1 MDWIEVTVKTT
12 GEGADTVAQIFYG
25 VGIPGVVIEDPEE
38 IRRAQELD
46 RTWDYIDDSL
56 LLGMEEA
63 VLVKGY
69 LQDDAAL
76 LDKLQLLRDQLRDLA
91 GQEFNLDLG
100 SLEMTSIHV
109 QEADW
114 ANHWKQYYKPIQVSD
129 RLVIKPS
136 WEAYTPAGHER
147 VLTLD
152 PGMAFGTGTHETTI
166 LCIRA
171 IDALIHPGDTLLDI
185 GCGTGVLSIAGLLL
199 GAEQAVAV
207 DIDGNAVQ
215 VARQN
220 AVINAVQGKM
230 TVIHGDLLDKIQG
243 TYDLITANIIAD
255 AILTLIPEIPRY
267 LKPTGRFIAS
277 GIILDRLEQ
286 VAAAGRAAGFSVEL
300 ETLGEWAA
308 AVMTRHA

>member
-12 GEGADTVAQIFYG
+12 SEGADTAAQIFYA

-38 IRRAQELD
+38 IRRAQAID

-56 LLGMEEA
+56 FLGMEEA
-63 VLVKGY
+63 VLVKAY

-76 LDKLQLLRDQLRDLA
+76 LDKLQLLRDQFRDLA
-91 GQEFNLDLG
+91 GQDFNIDLG
-100 SLEMTSIHV
+100 SLEMTCATI

-114 ANHWKQYYKPIQVSD
+114 ANHWKRYYKPIQVSD
-129 RLVIKPS
+129 HLVIKPS
-136 WEAYTPAGHER
+136 WEDYTPVGQEQ

-171 IDALIHPGDTLLDI
+171 LDAQIRPGDSLLDI

-199 GAEQAVAV
+199 GAERADAV
-207 DIDGNAVQ
+207 DIDANAVR
-215 VARQN
+215 VAREN
-220 AVINAVQGKM
+220 AVMNQVEARM
-230 TVIHGDLLDKIQG
+230 SVIHGDLLDKIRG
-243 TYDLITANIIAD
+243 SYDLITANIIAD
-255 AILTLIPEIPRY
+255 VILALLPEIHRY
-267 LKPTGRFIAS
+267 MKPGGRFIAS
-277 GIILDRLEQ
+277 GIILDRLEA
-286 VAAAGRAAGFSVEL
+286 VTEAAKAAGYCIEQ

-308 AVMTRHA
+308 VVMTRHA